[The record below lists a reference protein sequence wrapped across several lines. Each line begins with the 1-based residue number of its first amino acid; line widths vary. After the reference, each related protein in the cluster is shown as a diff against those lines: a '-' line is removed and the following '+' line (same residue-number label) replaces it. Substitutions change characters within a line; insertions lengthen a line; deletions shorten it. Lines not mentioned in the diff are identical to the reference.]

1 MKPLPVKGF
10 LLLLLLLVPSETFSE
25 NRVSIRSY
33 SPVIIYSSRLT
44 ESSGP
49 LKQCI
54 IDADFRNVRSSG
66 IWIIFGTPAD
76 LLRKGKLIFKGEG
89 PVKFSF
95 SDSGS
100 AGSLINI
107 GNNEGKGFR
116 GVYLKPGAKIRI
128 KNFSVILMNYP
139 GAVRIITARKLIV
152 NGEMSLEEWMSGLE
166 RGKGA
171 KEVTVENISL
181 TTEGIKTVEAVDIKA
196 WVYLVGKEK

>member
-1 MKPLPVKGF
+1 M
-10 LLLLLLLVPSETFSE
+10 
-25 NRVSIRSY
+25 
-33 SPVIIYSSRLT
+33 
-44 ESSGP
+44 
-49 LKQCI
+49 
-54 IDADFRNVRSSG
+54 
-66 IWIIFGTPAD
+66 
-76 LLRKGKLIFKGEG
+76 
-89 PVKFSF
+89 
-95 SDSGS
+95 
-100 AGSLINI
+100 
-107 GNNEGKGFR
+107 
-116 GVYLKPGAKIRI
+116 RI